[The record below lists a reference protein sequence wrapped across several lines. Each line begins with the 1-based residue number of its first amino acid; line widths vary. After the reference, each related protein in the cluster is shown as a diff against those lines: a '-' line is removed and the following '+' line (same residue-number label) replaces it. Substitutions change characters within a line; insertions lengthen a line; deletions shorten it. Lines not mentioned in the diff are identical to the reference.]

1 MDIKHR
7 ERNLARGYSEFAYAP
22 VPTKWTKIMRKNWIW
37 QAWRWLLL
45 NIKILRI
52 VAFGHS

>member
-1 MDIKHR
+1 METKDR
-7 ERNLARGYSEFAYAP
+7 RRNIARGYSEFAYAP
-22 VPTKWTKIMRKNWIW
+22 VPTKWTKMMRKNWIW
-37 QAWRWLLL
+37 QAFRWVVL

>member
-1 MDIKHR
+1 MEIKTR
-7 ERNLARGYSEFAYAP
+7 ERHLSRGYSEFAYAP
-22 VPTKWTKIMRKNWIW
+22 VPTKWTKILRKNWIF

>member
-1 MDIKHR
+1 MEIKNR
-7 ERNLARGYSEFAYAP
+7 ERNISKGYSEFAYAP
-22 VPTKWTKIMRKNWIW
+22 IPTTRTKAIRKNWII
-37 QAWRWLLL
+37 QAYRFLVL

>member
-1 MDIKHR
+1 MEIQNR
-7 ERNLARGYSEFAYAP
+7 ERNIAKGYSEFAYAP
-22 VPTKWTKIMRKNWIW
+22 VPTKWTKTMRKNWIL
-37 QAWRWLLL
+37 QAYRFLVL

>member
-1 MDIKHR
+1 MELLHK
-7 ERNLARGYSEFAYAP
+7 ERNLAKGYSEFAYAP
-22 VPTKWTKIMRKNWIW
+22 VPTKLTKMIRKNWIW
-37 QAWRWLLL
+37 QAYRFIRL